1 MQDINPSFSDKMLKG
16 RYGIKKE
23 LMVFLSVVFIL
34 GMLLIGLLIAI
45 SADGLFLSK
54 YVVWIYTINLA
65 VGLLLLLLILGLG
78 VILTIR
84 WQQGYFGTKLIA
96 KLAMIFGLVGVLPG
110 AILYSVSLQFVG
122 RSIESWFDVNVE
134 SALTAGLQLG
144 RSSFEI
150 TQNEFLEKSQNVVAK
165 HGINSHNRNDLK
177 RFCDLLD
184 ADQIAIIKK
193 SEQVVTQSISC
204 KPQEIQAATLSQIQL
219 SELEENGKT
228 SSIQDV
234 SNTSEN
240 ETYELT
246 AWILLSNQDMMRFT
260 KILDPNLVSNAQLVQ
275 KAYGD
280 YQEKSLSRLGLKKMY
295 IGSLTLTM
303 FLALFIAIFLALIL
317 GRQLARPLLML
328 LRGTQAVA
336 QGDLSPKPQMETPDE
351 LGMLTRQFNNMT
363 KQLSDARRSLQ
374 ESKEF
379 SESVLANLTAGVC
392 VLDTEYRLLIANEG
406 AKRIL
411 EKDLLQIIGKPLS
424 SFPELSHFEKTI
436 RESFKSSQVSIG
448 SEEQATKDLMQPASH
463 NEGSWQR
470 QIHLYANQEE
480 KENESPILLARGTAL
495 AGKQYIIVF
504 DDITEVIAAQRSIAW
519 GEVAQRLAHEI
530 KNPLTPIQ
538 LSAERIHQKLSGKM
552 SEELEEVMTK
562 GTNTII
568 TQVQAMK
575 TMVNNFRDFGKKP
588 SPNMQMIHLNELI
601 TEILG
606 LYEGTHIELKLDQ
619 TIPDILGDA
628 TQLRQVMHNILQNA
642 IDAATEIHSDPEIQ
656 IRTETVNFV
665 SATHHAEKLVRLSV
679 ADNGPGFSP
688 RILTR
693 AFEPYVTSKVKGTG
707 LGLAVV
713 KKIIDEHGARIELK
727 NRMTEQVIR
736 GARISILFERLAE
749 KVTESHDL

>member
-1 MQDINPSFSDKMLKG
+1 
-16 RYGIKKE
+16 
-23 LMVFLSVVFIL
+23 
-34 GMLLIGLLIAI
+34 
-45 SADGLFLSK
+45 
-54 YVVWIYTINLA
+54 
-65 VGLLLLLLILGLG
+65 
-78 VILTIR
+78 
-84 WQQGYFGTKLIA
+84 
-96 KLAMIFGLVGVLPG
+96 
-110 AILYSVSLQFVG
+110 
-122 RSIESWFDVNVE
+122 
-134 SALTAGLQLG
+134 
-144 RSSFEI
+144 
-150 TQNEFLEKSQNVVAK
+150 
-165 HGINSHNRNDLK
+165 
-177 RFCDLLD
+177 
-184 ADQIAIIKK
+184 
-193 SEQVVTQSISC
+193 
-204 KPQEIQAATLSQIQL
+204 
-219 SELEENGKT
+219 
-228 SSIQDV
+228 
-234 SNTSEN
+234 
-240 ETYELT
+240 
-246 AWILLSNQDMMRFT
+246 
-260 KILDPNLVSNAQLVQ
+260 
-275 KAYGD
+275 
-280 YQEKSLSRLGLKKMY
+280 
-295 IGSLTLTM
+295 
-303 FLALFIAIFLALIL
+303 
-317 GRQLARPLLML
+317 
-328 LRGTQAVA
+328 
-336 QGDLSPKPQMETPDE
+336 
-351 LGMLTRQFNNMT
+351 
-363 KQLSDARRSLQ
+363 
-374 ESKEF
+374 
-379 SESVLANLTAGVC
+379 
-392 VLDTEYRLLIANEG
+392 
-406 AKRIL
+406 
-411 EKDLLQIIGKPLS
+411 
-424 SFPELSHFEKTI
+424 
-436 RESFKSSQVSIG
+436 
-448 SEEQATKDLMQPASH
+448 
-463 NEGSWQR
+463 
-470 QIHLYANQEE
+470 LYANQEE